1 MQLNLDFVE
10 KHKRAFVGRNFIA
23 RIVVVVLL
31 KIELFSPQNP
41 HACSEIVK
49 KRANCSRRKSS
60 SAHFL
65 NSSCQSSRLLWGLV
79 DFRGVCLSLR
89 WRRGLLCILQGSC
102 FSSLAFLMKVKF
114 FSCYKSP
121 LKYFDSRFFLQKTIL
136 SFQALFLFCWD
147 IFFCLSTLPD
157 KMFSNSRWLSKNAI
171 IHEYCWANCIEL
183 CTMVNSN
190 VSVCQFCQQRQN
202 EENV

>member
-10 KHKRAFVGRNFIA
+10 KHKRALVGRNFIA

-49 KRANCSRRKSS
+49 QRANCSRRKSS

-89 WRRGLLCILQGSC
+89 WRRSLLCILQGSC
-102 FSSLAFLMKVKF
+102 FSSAHATLAFLMKVKF

-121 LKYFDSRFFLQKTIL
+121 LKYFDSRLFLQKTIL
-136 SFQALFLFCWD
+136 FFQALFLFCLD
-147 IFFCLSTLPD
+147 IFLSQHV
-157 KMFSNSRWLSKNAI
+157 A
-171 IHEYCWANCIEL
+171 
-183 CTMVNSN
+183 
-190 VSVCQFCQQRQN
+190 RQN
-202 EENV
+202 VFK

>member
-1 MQLNLDFVE
+1 MAILQLNLDSVE
-10 KHKRAFVGRNFIA
+10 KHKRALVGRNFIA

-49 KRANCSRRKSS
+49 QRANCSRRKSS

-79 DFRGVCLSLR
+79 DFRGVCLSLFVDVEVFYVFFK
-89 WRRGLLCILQGSC
+89 GLVSPHAT
-102 FSSLAFLMKVKF
+102 LAFLMKVKF

-121 LKYFDSRFFLQKTIL
+121 LKNFDSRFLQKI
-136 SFQALFLFCWD
+136 SLFLFV
-147 IFFCLSTLPD
+147 FVFG
-157 KMFSNSRWLSKNAI
+157 
-171 IHEYCWANCIEL
+171 
-183 CTMVNSN
+183 
-190 VSVCQFCQQRQN
+190 
-202 EENV
+202 